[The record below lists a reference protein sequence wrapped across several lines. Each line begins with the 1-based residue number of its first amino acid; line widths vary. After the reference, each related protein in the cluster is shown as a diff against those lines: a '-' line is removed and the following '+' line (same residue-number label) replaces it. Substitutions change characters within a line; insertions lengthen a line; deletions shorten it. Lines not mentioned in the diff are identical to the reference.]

1 MSMANNIDSIK
12 NVGEEN
18 NPASNQPLPRLW
30 NANYIK
36 VWSANFMIFF
46 SFMLV
51 MPLLPLYLSEQ
62 YGAGKHTIGLILS
75 GYTITALIARLFSGY
90 VVDSFPRRTVLLLS
104 YSLFSF
110 FFLGYLVGGPLLLFA
125 IVRTLHGAP
134 FGSTT
139 VANSTVAIDVLH
151 PQRRAEGIGFYGL
164 SNNLATAIS
173 PSIGLYIYEVWGS
186 FQAIFF
192 LSFLFSLCG
201 VIINSTVKFRQNKVV
216 SESKQSENAP
226 MECKQ
231 EDEKPSVSAV
241 CDKDIPHHESACI
254 YNHELACIYNNV
266 VSLKE
271 KVKSLDRFFLLN
283 AWSEG
288 VMLACLSFS
297 YGVLS
302 TYLAIYGKETLGI
315 TSGTGTFFLI
325 LSLGLMASRLTG
337 SRSLRKGRVVR
348 NATLGMTISVFSYL
362 LFAAVHNP
370 IGYYGCALILG
381 LGNGHMFPAV
391 QTMFVN
397 LAPHSRRGTAN
408 SSLLT
413 SWDVGIG
420 LGIVFG
426 GVISESLGYQAAF
439 WMAAIVN
446 VIGVLFYYVY
456 VRRDYLRK
464 RLR

>member
-1 MSMANNIDSIK
+1 MQ
-12 NVGEEN
+12 EEG
-18 NPASNQPLPRLW
+18 AYIVDKEKLPRLW
-30 NANYIK
+30 NSNYIK

-51 MPLLPLYLSEQ
+51 MPLLPIYLSEEF
-62 YGAGKHTIGLILS
+62 GAGKHTIGLILS

-90 VVDSFPRRTVLLLS
+90 VVDTFPRRTVLLLS

-110 FFLGYLVGGPLLLFA
+110 FFLGYLIGGSLLLFA
-125 IVRTLHGAP
+125 IIRTLHGAP
-134 FGSTT
+134 FGTTT

-173 PSIGLYIYEVWGS
+173 PSIGLFIYEVWGD
-186 FQAIFF
+186 FNTIF
-192 LSFLFSLCG
+192 LISFLFSLCG
-201 VIINSTVKFRQNKVV
+201 VIINSTVNYRSDISPETIRANKEKLQSCDSVQDKDGMQGIL
-216 SESKQSENAP
+216 SNNESKITHRVE
-226 MECKQ
+226 
-231 EDEKPSVSAV
+231 
-241 CDKDIPHHESACI
+241 
-254 YNHELACIYNNV
+254 
-266 VSLKE
+266 
-271 KVKSLDRFFLLN
+271 VKKSRMSIMSLDRFFLLKG
-283 AWSEG
+283 WSEG

-315 TSGTGTFFLI
+315 TSGTGMFFLI
-325 LSLGLMASRLTG
+325 LSLGLMVSRLTG

-348 NATLGMTISVFSYL
+348 NATLGMSISVFSYL
-362 LFAAVHNP
+362 LFASVHNYW
-370 IGYYGCALILG
+370 GYYGCAIILG

-397 LAPHSRRGTAN
+397 LAPNNRRGTAN
-408 SSLLT
+408 SSMLT

-420 LGIVFG
+420 LGVVCGGIAAEWYGYQSAFWLASIVNIL
-426 GVISESLGYQAAF
+426 GVI
-439 WMAAIVN
+439 
-446 VIGVLFYYVY
+446 FYLAY
-456 VRRDYLRK
+456 VRNNYLRN